1 MTIDYLVFNK
11 LKWFNVADNADN
23 VTANGRSF
31 YALPTKIKLTKD
43 CATAWTVNGG
53 SLPYALDS
61 GQVLDVIGAYKNT
74 YNENGKK
81 RYIVSYSDSNN
92 DYILSVPE
100 SDCTPIWGGKRL
112 LNHLYQW
119 FRSLYRMVVIAC

>member
-1 MTIDYLVFNK
+1 MYLKFNR
-11 LKWFNVADNADN
+11 LNWFNVADNADN

-31 YALPTKIKLTKD
+31 YALPSKIKLTKD

-119 FRSLYRMVVIAC
+119 FRNLYRMVVIAC

>member
-1 MTIDYLVFNK
+1 MAIDHILFNK

-43 CATAWTVNGG
+43 YATVWTVNGG

-100 SDCTPIWGGKRL
+100 SDCTPIWGV
-112 LNHLYQW
+112 
-119 FRSLYRMVVIAC
+119 SAS

>member
-1 MTIDYLVFNK
+1 MAISHLIFNR
-11 LKWFNVADNADN
+11 LKWFNVAENADN

-31 YALPTKIKLTKD
+31 YALPSKIKLTKD
-43 CATAWTVNGG
+43 SATWTVNGG
-53 SLPYALDS
+53 SLPYALNS

-92 DYILSVPE
+92 DYILSVSE
-100 SDCTPIWGGKRL
+100 SDCTPIWGG
-112 LNHLYQW
+112 
-119 FRSLYRMVVIAC
+119 

>member
-1 MTIDYLVFNK
+1 MAVDHILFNK

-23 VTANGRSF
+23 ITANGRSF
-31 YALPTKIKLTKD
+31 YALPSKVKLTKNS
-43 CATAWTVNGG
+43 ANVWVVMGVTTPGTFVSGTVF
-53 SLPYALDS
+53 
-61 GQVLDVIGAYKNT
+61 DVIGFYPNT

-119 FRSLYRMVVIAC
+119 FRNLYRMVVIAC

>member
-1 MTIDYLVFNK
+1 MYLKFNR
-11 LKWFNVADNADN
+11 LNWFNIADNTDN
-23 VTANGRSF
+23 ITANGRSF
-31 YALPTKIKLTKD
+31 YALPSKIKLTKD

-112 LNHLYQW
+112 LVALCQR
-119 FRSLYRMVVIAC
+119 FKALTTRKVVGAWL